1 MASRLPDAA
10 VCLRGLRIGSIASLE
25 GEALI
30 EVALGCLKSLG
41 GSQMN

>member
-1 MASRLPDAA
+1 MASQLLDAA